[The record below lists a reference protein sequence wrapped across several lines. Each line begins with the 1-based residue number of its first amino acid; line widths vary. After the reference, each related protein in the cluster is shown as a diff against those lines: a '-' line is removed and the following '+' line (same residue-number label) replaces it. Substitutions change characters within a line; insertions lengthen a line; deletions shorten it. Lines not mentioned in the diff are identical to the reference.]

1 MKRLRCALL
10 LLGGMAASV
19 AASADGYYNAP
30 YDGYR
35 PQPQAYGNYGYPPAR
50 PYYGSHER
58 RDFDGGRGWGGD
70 RWEERREHE
79 WREHEWREH
88 EMRERGGWGWR

>member
-1 MKRLRCALL
+1 MKQLLCALL
-10 LLGGMAASV
+10 LLGGIAVSGV
-19 AASADGYYNAP
+19 AGADGYYAAP
-30 YDGYR
+30 YGYR

-58 RDFDGGRGWGGD
+58 REFGGGRGWGGNH
-70 RWEERREHE
+70 WEER
-79 WREHEWREH
+79 REHEWREH